1 MQRDAGNTF
10 AKATTLPIGQ
20 AVNNRIG
27 GRDRFDVYKISL
39 SQGSSLN
46 AQLNSRGAKVSM
58 ELFDGNFG
66 RQFSS
71 KSRSVQSMTEEL
83 GAGTYYIRIKS
94 KGKPGKYQLKAIATP
109 LQSSNP
115 STNPPLTSPP
125 PASSGNPSNPS
136 SVPAVVNLVED
147 VGDFMADAYDA
158 GTLPGTRLYKQ
169 QVTGTDVDV
178 YKFQLNKT
186 SNVSAQLTG
195 LTGRTYVKVLYDA
208 DGNTDITPGDQIKYG
223 YGWSTDNKATVTTQL
238 GAGTYYVEVTP
249 GFVSESSGYT
259 LNLSAQEV
267 PGISET
273 DPGSAIFD
281 AKPVAFTDG
290 FATYKDF
297 VGAVDKS
304 DVYKVTFTQGV
315 RFNASINE
323 LTARTRLEIL
333 SDSNRDNAFDAPA
346 LGSNPGS
353 QGNDIS
359 ITRDLSAGTY
369 YIRVSPEHSIDNSV
383 YNLTLAYQLL

>member
-115 STNPPLTSPP
+115 STNPP
-125 PASSGNPSNPS
+125 PASSSDPGNPS
-136 SVPAVVNLVED
+136 SVPTVVNLVED
-147 VGDFMADAYDA
+147 VGDFMATAYDA

-178 YKFQLNKT
+178 YKFQLSKT

-195 LTGRTYVKVLYDA
+195 VTGATYISILYDS
-208 DGNTDITPGDQIKYG
+208 DGGGSISTGDQITYD
-223 YGWSTDNKATVTTQL
+223 YASTNDRGEANTQL
-238 GAGTYYVEVTP
+238 GAGTYYVVVQP
-249 GFVSESSGYT
+249 YSKSDSSGYT

-267 PGISET
+267 LGLSDS
-273 DPGSAIFD
+273 DPGSSIVT
-281 AKPVAFTDG
+281 AKPVSFENG
-290 FATYKDF
+290 SATYKDF
-297 VGAVDKS
+297 IGSTDKS

-315 RFNASINE
+315 RLNAFVNG
-323 LTARTRLEIL
+323 LKKPTQLYLL
-333 SDSNRDNAFDAPA
+333 SDSYGRDAFGKSE
-346 LGSNPGS
+346 LGYDYGASGDN
-353 QGNDIS
+353 IS
-359 ITRDLSAGTY
+359 LTRDLGAGTY
-369 YIRVSPEHSIDNSV
+369 FVYIRPDSSSSYDYNSV
-383 YNLTLAYQLL
+383 YNLTLSYQTL